1 MSAQHK
7 ANRRASETAIMMI
20 LFATEDK
27 SPKEN
32 LTMSRSMPSSLPR
45 SSDRTLANFNR
56 SPVDQVLENLRQALR
71 VLELVPSDQ
80 TDLTPHPLVI
90 VRAEI
95 ENARRYLS
103 NIKFEEAHQP
113 LLEVA

>member
-1 MSAQHK
+1 MSLNGNDHDD
-7 ANRRASETAIMMI
+7 RI
-20 LFATEDK
+20 ATSDK

-32 LTMSRSMPSSLPR
+32 LTMSSSMPSTLPR
-45 SSDRTLANFNR
+45 PADRTLANFNR

-71 VLELVPSDQ
+71 VLEMVPSEQ
-80 TDLTPHPLVI
+80 TELTPHPLVI

-95 ENARRYLS
+95 ENARRYLN
-103 NIKFEEAHQP
+103 NIKFEETHQQ